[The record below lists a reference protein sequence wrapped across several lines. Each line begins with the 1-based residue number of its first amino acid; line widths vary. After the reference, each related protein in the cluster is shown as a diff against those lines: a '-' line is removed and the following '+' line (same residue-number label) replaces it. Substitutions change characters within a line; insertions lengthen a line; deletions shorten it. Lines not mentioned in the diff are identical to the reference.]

1 MWACAKGH
9 HETAITL
16 FKFNHNALK
25 VKNKK
30 NRYPIEVARDN
41 SHDELANDLE
51 RHEAKRREND
61 PPQLYSSSF
70 LNHLQSANSS
80 DSTTV
85 TTEICSNYSAF
96 NTSIY
101 EISTSKLLKNIADE
115 SSTTDRNTLDNAA
128 ELLSNSKSTE
138 DIDNPSPKSVESQSS
153 NRSHDGVFLRPG
165 AVSTR

>member
-16 FKFNHNALK
+16 FRFNHNALK

-30 NRYPIEVARDN
+30 DRNPIEVAKD
-41 SHDELANDLE
+41 SGHDELAAELD
-51 RHEAKRREND
+51 HQEAKRKAND
-61 PPQLYSSSF
+61 PPQLYSSTF
-70 LNHLQSANSS
+70 LHHLQTMSNNTS
-80 DSTTV
+80 DAATGTTDF
-85 TTEICSNYSAF
+85 TEF

-101 EISTSKLLKNIADE
+101 DVSPSKLLASATDETDKSAGDE
-115 SSTTDRNTLDNAA
+115 SVADSVA
-128 ELLSNSKSTE
+128 ELLSNSRANE
-138 DIDNPSPKSVESQSS
+138 DIDNSSPKSVESQSS